1 MFNTRHTRV
10 AGLGN
15 VDGSQKALN
24 LLFAIRTIQERTN
37 ADMGATFLSGTT
49 ISNSLTELYLLFKY
63 LRPRALEKQGIHSFD
78 AWAAIYARK
87 TTDYEFS
94 VANNIVAKERFRYF
108 IKVPELAQFYSEIT
122 DYRTAKDIGI
132 DRPNKNEVLYNIP
145 PTPDQE
151 AFIQSLMA
159 FAKTGDATLLGREP
173 LSQREEK
180 AKMLIAT
187 DYARKM
193 SLDMRMVSGIY
204 DDHPD
209 NKASHCAA
217 NIAKYYNQFN
227 TQKGTQFVF
236 SDLGT
241 YKPGEWN
248 VYSEIKRKLVE
259 DHGIPA
265 HEVRF
270 IQEAK
275 NDKQRRELINGMNE
289 GKIRVLFGSTSM
301 LGTGVNAQKRAVA
314 VHHLDTPWR
323 PSDLA
328 QRDGRA
334 IRKGNEIAK
343 FFADNKVAV
352 IIYAVEKSLDSYKF
366 NLLYNKQLF
375 IDQLKTN
382 NLTKRTIDEGS
393 MDEKSGMNFS
403 EYVAILSGNTDLLD
417 KAKLEKQIAGLESEK
432 QAFNRSKSSAK
443 FKVQDY
449 MEMLQST
456 QSRLSRMS
464 TDWENLQQRLQKRSD
479 GTIENP
485 VLLDGLPP
493 NANPKQIGAK
503 LNEIANKARTA
514 GDYREIGNLYG
525 FQLLVK
531 TELPKDNSTL
541 ERVNRF
547 FITGE
552 GNIKYTYNN
561 GLMAKDPETAA
572 MNFLRALEKLP
583 GFVKQEQEKIAEIQ
597 KDLPILQEVVNGTWA
612 KESRLSELK
621 TELAAVERKIQLSIT
636 PETKQD
642 ASEQAE
648 KQNEAPKVQESIIRT
663 KGVHSPRGVL

>member
-1 MFNTRHTRV
+1 M
-10 AGLGN
+10 
-15 VDGSQKALN
+15 
-24 LLFAIRTIQERTN
+24 
-37 ADMGATFLSGTT
+37 
-49 ISNSLTELYLLFKY
+49 
-63 LRPRALEKQGIHSFD
+63 
-78 AWAAIYARK
+78 
-87 TTDYEFS
+87 
-94 VANNIVAKERFRYF
+94 
-108 IKVPELAQFYSEIT
+108 
-122 DYRTAKDIGI
+122 
-132 DRPNKNEVLYNIP
+132 
-145 PTPDQE
+145 
-151 AFIQSLMA
+151 
-159 FAKTGDATLLGREP
+159 
-173 LSQREEK
+173 
-180 AKMLIAT
+180 
-187 DYARKM
+187 
-193 SLDMRMVSGIY
+193 
-204 DDHPD
+204 
-209 NKASHCAA
+209 
-217 NIAKYYNQFN
+217 
-227 TQKGTQFVF
+227 
-236 SDLGT
+236 
-241 YKPGEWN
+241 
-248 VYSEIKRKLVE
+248 E

-275 NDKQRRELINGMNE
+275 NDKQRKELINGMNE

-493 NANPKQIGAK
+493 NANPKQIGEK
-503 LNEIANKARTA
+503 LNEIADKART
-514 GDYREIGNLYG
+514 GGQYDEVGTLYG
-525 FQLLVK
+525 FTLLVK
-531 TELPKDNSTL
+531 TEMTQKDSSSL
-541 ERVNRF
+541 VEKYNRF
-547 FITGE
+547 FIQGE

-561 GLMAKDPETAA
+561 GIMAKDPETAA